1 MRMMHEQKRRQDV
14 RSGLVGGAVLVS
26 IGAHLLLREVLNI
39 DLGQYGWPFFII
51 GPGLL
56 LFAGMII
63 GGRGSGGLAIP
74 GSIVTTI
81 GLILFVMNLTNH
93 FEAWAYSWA
102 LIPSAVGVGLILA
115 GGWDGNEKQL
125 REGKDTLRVGLLL
138 FLGFG
143 TFFELFIF
151 QNHPL
156 APYLLPVGM
165 IIGGIAL
172 VAWNV
177 LRARRTPE
185 PAVEELL
192 ETSSPDM
199 WPL

>member
-56 LFAGMII
+56 LLAGMLV
-63 GGRGSGGLAIP
+63 GGRGSGELAIP

-81 GLILFVMNLTNH
+81 GLMLFVMNLTGR
-93 FEAWAYSWA
+93 FETWAYSWA
-102 LIPSAVGVGLILA
+102 LIVLTVGVGLIIA
-115 GGWDGNEKQL
+115 GSWDDDAKHIQ
-125 REGKDTLRVGLLL
+125 EGKEVAIVGALL
-138 FLGFG
+138 FIGFG

-151 QNHPL
+151 RGHFL
-156 APYLLPVGM
+156 TPYLFPVAM
-165 IIGGIAL
+165 IFGGAAL
-172 VAWNV
+172 VAWNL
-177 LRARRTPE
+177 LRARRKPE
-185 PAVEELL
+185 PFAEELP
-192 ETSSPDM
+192 ETSSREM